1 MLWSSSQP
9 DGQSPRHRRATRNSA
24 ERATMGDSS
33 SALFHLLTRRLA
45 CSSVK
50 SRKDAIQ
57 HCATMEPAPDA
68 GIRYRT
74 PAMPSAPLHPFHVQR
89 SSGVLIVGM
98 GAAYRKNNLQ
108 PYIYA
113 PKRHHSKQ
121 KPPLTGRVAW
131 RETQAVLLLSSR
143 FLSCGRSRPWRAYS
157 PLSLP
162 RGVSR
167 FGPMRCLIS
176 PVRWLSATAAFGL
189 ICIVAELR

>member
-108 PYIYA
+108 PYIYMHRSDTIA
-113 PKRHHSKQ
+113 NRNHRFQARP
-121 KPPLTGRVAW
+121 W

-143 FLSCGRSRPWRAYS
+143 FLSCGRSRPWLAYS

-189 ICIVAELR
+189 ICIVADHR